1 MAAPNTTQR
10 NRELHRVFS
19 QVNKTR
25 DNVDYPPPVTITL
38 LSEQ

>member
-1 MAAPNTTQR
+1 MAAHNTAQR

-19 QVNKTR
+19 QVIKTR
-25 DNVDYPPPVTITL
+25 DNVDYPPVTITL